1 MNELDAV
8 ENRNRQKISS
18 LLSRLNQLKREGY
31 DACLQCLEEI
41 KSEVHSE
48 DFGTIDELYQ
58 FYKGFEHADEATNWH
73 IKILEKGI
81 DVARMSFQ
89 QLSVYQKHLQ
99 IEIERKKLD
108 RYAEGKAKIQAI
120 ADEYGIEVNFNESTI
135 QQLVQQVDK
144 PKRTAKKYKN
154 PETGIVWDGWGP
166 LPKWLK
172 DKVAEG
178 QDKSEFLFNDE

>member
-18 LLSRLNQLKREGY
+18 LLSRLNQLKREGRY
-31 DACLQCLEEI
+31 DACSNCLEEI

-89 QLSVYQKHLQ
+89 QLTVYQKHLQ
-99 IEIERKKLD
+99 IEIEIKKLD
-108 RYAEGKAKIQAI
+108 RYAEGKAKIQAM
-120 ADEYGIEVNFNESTI
+120 ADEYGIEVNFNESNL
-135 QQLVQQVDK
+135 QKLVQPVAK
-144 PKRTAKKYKN
+144 PKRTA
-154 PETGIVWDGWGP
+154 
-166 LPKWLK
+166 
-172 DKVAEG
+172 
-178 QDKSEFLFNDE
+178 